1 MMLNSFGLSKLAH
14 VLLNIP
20 ALSQVIK
27 KQASLKESLIKS
39 FNVDLIEGKKHPLR
53 PLQTIT
59 NFVKFANCKRLICK

>member
-1 MMLNSFGLSKLAH
+1 MMVNSFGLGKLAH

-39 FNVDLIEGKKHPLR
+39 FDLDLIECKKSIR
-53 PLQTIT
+53 SDRDKQLQIP
-59 NFVKFANCKRLICK
+59 